1 MESVH
6 ELVAPPPV
14 RPRAD
19 LELVPQRAAVETPI
33 TLRCLQCNG
42 LWTVARE
49 RSNKRTLCP
58 ECRRG
63 NVIPKTQFHNYWLT
77 RFTLDEITE
86 MGRAIWG

>member
-1 MESVH
+1 V
-6 ELVAPPPV
+6 
-14 RPRAD
+14 
-19 LELVPQRAAVETPI
+19 ELVPQRAAVETPI